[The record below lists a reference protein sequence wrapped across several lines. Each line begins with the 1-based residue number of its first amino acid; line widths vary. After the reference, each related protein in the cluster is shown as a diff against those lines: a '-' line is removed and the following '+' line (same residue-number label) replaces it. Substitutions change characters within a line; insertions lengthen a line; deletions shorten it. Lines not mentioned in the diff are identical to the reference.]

1 MCTCW
6 MWISLISAY
15 ERICRPKILFYW
27 SSLLFICI
35 LVSCITACKVTK
47 MILFLRSFWIS
58 CKFSPIYSWSF
69 YVALLCNY
77 SLYLEEAFQ
86 ALHFKHRQQYDF
98 VIGSLIAALVGVT
111 LNAYQARLKEDKQ
124 LESATQ
130 NELDRAKDL
139 FQFGFVHHT
148 SLALCAM
155 LSVAFYK
162 TNLSSWEWTLA
173 TVNLLGKLHIY
184 KFWKY

>member
-1 MCTCW
+1 M
-6 MWISLISAY
+6 
-15 ERICRPKILFYW
+15 
-27 SSLLFICI
+27 
-35 LVSCITACKVTK
+35 
-47 MILFLRSFWIS
+47 
-58 CKFSPIYSWSF
+58 
-69 YVALLCNY
+69 
-77 SLYLEEAFQ
+77 
-86 ALHFKHRQQYDF
+86 HFKHRQQYDF

-184 KFWKY
+184 KFLKILKYQANIPILWWDLPNNIDGYILAVLPIPSHIKPDENIPQATHLPVRMTKNNDHEPKVHLEKYGYSRIDNN